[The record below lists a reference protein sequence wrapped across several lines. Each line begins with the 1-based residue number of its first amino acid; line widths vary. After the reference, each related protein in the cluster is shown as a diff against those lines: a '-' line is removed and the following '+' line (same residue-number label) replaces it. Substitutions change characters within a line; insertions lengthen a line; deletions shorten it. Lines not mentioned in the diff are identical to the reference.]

1 MQNLDYL
8 KDLIKRVEASKKA
21 IDKAETPQEISI
33 QERAAHPV
41 LKEMQMVTPRIW
53 DDYIKA
59 AQSRRKEIAEGK

>member
-1 MQNLDYL
+1 MQNLNYL

-21 IDKAETPQEISI
+21 IDKAETPQQISE
-33 QERAAHPV
+33 QERSAHPV

-59 AQSRRKEIAEGK
+59 AQNRRKEIAEGK